1 VVVVVVVIVPFLRLP
16 GMADL
21 AVVVTLP
28 SLLAQVLLAKATKEV
43 IRPLAVLPVDALGA
57 AAAAAVLLA
66 QMLLIQQ
73 QQVPTAV

>member
-1 VVVVVVVIVPFLRLP
+1 VVVVVVVAVLRLP

-21 AVVVTLP
+21 AVVVALT

-43 IRPLAVLPVDALGA
+43 IRPLAVLPVV
-57 AAAAAVLLA
+57 AVVPVVAELVRLA

-73 QQVPTAV
+73 QVPTAV